1 MRAVFA
7 PLQLAWPLAKRDLLS
22 RYRGSIFGVLWALL
36 APLVMVAV
44 YALVFQG
51 VFNARWSPRDQGGAD
66 YALRLFA
73 GLIVFSAVAEV
84 ASRATRLM
92 ADNANLVKRVVFPLE
107 LLSVALVMQVGV
119 HVLLQSA
126 VLMLLS
132 LAMGPG
138 IGPSWLWLPLAWA
151 WLAVLLFT
159 VAMALAAL
167 GCYLRDLQHIVPVA
181 TTGLLF
187 LSPVFYAADTA
198 PQALR
203 WVLQLNPVSAPID
216 LARAAWFGDALR
228 LSELWPQAA
237 ALPLLAYG
245 ALRLFQRLRPG
256 FADLV

>member
-1 MRAVFA
+1 M
-7 PLQLAWPLAKRDLLS
+7 AWPLAKRDLLS
-22 RYRGSIFGVLWALL
+22 RYRGSVAGVLWALL

-51 VFNARWSPRDQGGAD
+51 VFNARWSTQASGGAD
-66 YALRLFA
+66 YALRLFS
-73 GLIVFSAVAEV
+73 GLIVFSAVAEA

-92 ADNANLVKRVVFPLE
+92 ADNANLVKRVVFPLD
-107 LLSVALVMQVGV
+107 LLGVALVMQVGV

-126 VLMLLS
+126 VLAAMS
-132 LAMGPG
+132 LAIGPG
-138 IGPSWLWLPLAWA
+138 MRLSWLWLPLAWA
-151 WLAVLLFT
+151 WLALLLFAVT
-159 VAMALAAL
+159 MALAAL

-203 WVLQLNPVSAPID
+203 WVLQVNPISAPIE
-216 LARAAWFGDALR
+216 LTRTAWFGDALD
-228 LSELWPQAA
+228 LSALWPQAL
-237 ALPLLAYG
+237 ALPVLVYG
-245 ALRLFQRLRPG
+245 AQRLFRRLRPG